1 MPVKKKEGGWGRE
14 QERREGAT
22 RGEKER
28 SKWAV
33 SASRMGS
40 MLLLLK
46 ANRLWSHSF
55 TGLRGAIWACWGK
68 ERERERKTE
77 RSLTWL
83 QCEQRT
89 HTYTHTYTHTHT
101 HTHTPGS
108 LCLVTPDI
116 NRQLIN
122 ERKSWVYAGGERKTG
137 EREKGKKVKIKIV
150 QLPITSP
157 TRSFFIYFSLS
168 LSLFLEQV
176 ILQHKS
182 MLAGQAASY

>member
-1 MPVKKKEGGWGRE
+1 MKPFIHR
-14 QERREGAT
+14 A
-22 RGEKER
+22 ER
-28 SKWAV
+28 SYL
-33 SASRMGS
+33 G
-40 MLLLLK
+40 LLGE
-46 ANRLWSHSF
+46 R
-55 TGLRGAIWACWGK
+55 

-77 RSLTWL
+77 RSVTWL
-83 QCEQRT
+83 QCEQC
-89 HTYTHTYTHTHT
+89 T

-122 ERKSWVYAGGERKTG
+122 ERKGRVYAGGERKTG
-137 EREKGKKVKIKIV
+137 ERERGKKVKIKIV
-150 QLPITSP
+150 QLPHQHVLSLFLSLFL
-157 TRSFFIYFSLS
+157 SFA